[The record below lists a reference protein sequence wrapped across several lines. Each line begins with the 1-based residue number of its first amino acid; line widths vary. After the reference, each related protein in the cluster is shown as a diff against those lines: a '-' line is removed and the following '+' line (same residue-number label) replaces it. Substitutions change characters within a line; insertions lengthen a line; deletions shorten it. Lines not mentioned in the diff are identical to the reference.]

1 MVVEYATCKGY
12 PVIITM
18 LDKMSLVRV
27 SVFVLLTCLTSHH
40 ILGFFSHLQEKEVL
54 LRALGAEVVRAP
66 DDEPWDSPKSY
77 IGGTFWSLHA

>member
-1 MVVEYATCKGY
+1 MVVEYATYKGY

-27 SVFVLLTCLTSHH
+27 SIFTVLTCLITTSF
-40 ILGFFSHLQEKEVL
+40 GSFSCLQEKEVL

-66 DDEPWDSPKSY
+66 DEEPWDSPNSY
-77 IGGTFWSLHA
+77 IGRALWSLRA

>member
-27 SVFVLLTCLTSHH
+27 SVFVLLTCLIITS
-40 ILGFFSHLQEKEVL
+40 LGSFRTYRKRRYCSEH
-54 LRALGAEVVRAP
+54 
-66 DDEPWDSPKSY
+66 
-77 IGGTFWSLHA
+77 